1 MLITITS
8 FVTSYN
14 KTVAVC
20 HRSNNISNACAK
32 GTVIFAEHIK

>member
-1 MLITITS
+1 MRIIITS

-20 HRSNNISNACAK
+20 HRSNTISNACAK
-32 GTVIFAEHIK
+32 ANVIFAEHIK